1 MTTTEQSMTQT
12 VRRFFA
18 AYAAGDGAAL
28 AALAAPDF
36 VAHTLPPDTPPG
48 IAGLAQQAEGVHAA
62 LDDCRVEIHDLL
74 TDGDRVAARFTVHG
88 TRGGEA
94 VTMTGME
101 LYRLDGGLV
110 AELWGEYDT
119 SGTGGG

>member
-1 MTTTEQSMTQT
+1 
-12 VRRFFA
+12 
-18 AYAAGDGAAL
+18 
-28 AALAAPDF
+28 
-36 VAHTLPPDTPPG
+36 
-48 IAGLAQQAEGVHAA
+48 VHAA